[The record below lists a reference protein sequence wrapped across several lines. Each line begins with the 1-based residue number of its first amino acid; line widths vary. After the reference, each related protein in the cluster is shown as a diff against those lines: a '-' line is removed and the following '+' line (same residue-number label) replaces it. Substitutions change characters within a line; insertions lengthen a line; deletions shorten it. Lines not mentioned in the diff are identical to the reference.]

1 MRSAQQNSSYVR
13 KYCISQKIR
22 ISSYHPIFEHTH
34 IQLPLLLT
42 WQKMIKERT
51 FKVGNRNWIKLHCYC
66 FYRYRSSNMKRILI
80 QVYEYEIKLNIFSPL
95 CWFVILRRKE
105 MKDDIFVK
113 LNDMGAI
120 MMTTRKNMLI
130 WKNFAAVQSADVY
143 QSASACN

>member
-1 MRSAQQNSSYVR
+1 MTEFVIR
-13 KYCISQKIR
+13 QKILY
-22 ISSYHPIFEHTH
+22 ITENQDFFVSSHFRTHTH
-34 IQLPLLLT
+34 SAAAATYLT
-42 WQKMIKERT
+42 KMIKDRT

-80 QVYEYEIKLNIFSPL
+80 QVYEYEIKLKMFSSL

-120 MMTTRKNMLI
+120 MMTTRKSMLI

-143 QSASACN
+143 QSACN